1 MSTQLEGK
9 INKPNKKKKYN
20 YFQIFGAEVAMY
32 FIILMVLEGY
42 KVSIQDAIGA
52 SILLALFIRWFLFYF
67 INKGND
73 KKQN

>member
-1 MSTQLEGK
+1 MSTQFEGK
-9 INKPNKKKKYN
+9 PKKNKKYN
-20 YFQIFGAEVAMY
+20 YYQIFLAEVVMY
-32 FIILMVLEGY
+32 FICIMIVEGY